1 MGMEKKHLVVI
12 GYPRRM
18 AEVPNSSVQFV
29 VTTPPYFDMGCCDEC
44 AECQEDFNDYLQ
56 EMQLVFSECHR
67 VLEDGCNICVNICD
81 VVNYKCKY
89 PVPAHYT
96 LLLQRAGFEYREDM
110 VWRKPSGNLAG
121 TRRGLFS
128 HRPSPIDYSPSNI
141 LGHVLVFRKG
151 DFNRKKVGNEEK
163 RQAVFDIR
171 EVMRHRSQ
179 DMDANSAYPAELAE
193 TLIRLYT
200 YEGET
205 VLDPFLGG
213 GMTVKAAACLGR
225 RSIGYEPDRS
235 RLPSILQ
242 GSRIAPNDLRI
253 IGQRRLFE

>member
-12 GYPRRM
+12 GNPCRM
-18 AEVPNSSVQFV
+18 AEVPNSSVQLV
-29 VTTPPYFDMGCCDEC
+29 ATTPPYFDMSCSDEC

-56 EMQLVFSECHR
+56 DMQLVFSECYR
-67 VLEDGCNICVNICD
+67 VLENGCNICVNICD
-81 VVNYKCKY
+81 VVNYNSRY
-89 PVPAHYT
+89 PIPAHYT
-96 LLLQRAGFEYREDM
+96 LLLQRAGFEYREDI
-110 VWRKPSGNLAG
+110 VWLKPSGNFTG
-121 TRRGLFS
+121 IRRGLFINRS
-128 HRPSPIDYSPSNI
+128 TPADYSPSNV

-151 DFNRKKVGNEEK
+151 NFNRKKVSNEEK

-171 EVMRHRSQ
+171 EVMRLRSQ
-179 DMDANSAYPAELAE
+179 DKDENSMYPAELAE

-213 GMTVKAAACLGR
+213 GMTVKAAACFGR
-225 RSIGYEPDRS
+225 MSIGYEPDRS
-235 RLPSILQ
+235 CLPSILQ
-242 GSRIAPNDLRI
+242 GSRIAPNDLKI